1 MKVSAIRE
9 RLPPGAATRESP
21 GRHIGGPAPSLSTV
35 NPDWIRMA
43 LSATGN
49 ENDLKGNWNSTLECL
64 LASFYKTLQNQRTFA
79 NAHVL
84 YIVKRLRDI
93 C

>member
-1 MKVSAIRE
+1 MKVSAIRQ

-35 NPDWIRMA
+35 NPNWIRMV

-49 ENDLKGNWNSTLECL
+49 ENELEGNRNWT
-64 LASFYKTLQNQRTFA
+64 
-79 NAHVL
+79 
-84 YIVKRLRDI
+84 
-93 C
+93 